1 MEDLYREHILDH
13 YENPRHQG
21 EIAGADIVHE
31 ETNPLCGDHIRMD
44 VKLSADGTRIEDASF
59 TGDGCIISQ
68 ASASMLMEDVI
79 GKAVADAL
87 ATDRQ
92 HVLDLVG
99 APLTPSRMKCAL
111 LGLKVMKT
119 GLANWRLARGESS
132 GLA

>member
-1 MEDLYREHILDH
+1 MCGDRIRIDIALSDD
-13 YENPRHQG
+13 G
-21 EIAGADIVHE
+21 ETIADIAF
-31 ETNPLCGDHIRMD
+31 
-44 VKLSADGTRIEDASF
+44 S
-59 TGDGCIISQ
+59 GDGCIISQ

-99 APLTPSRMKCAL
+99 APLTPSRVKCAL

>member
-1 MEDLYREHILDH
+1 M
-13 YENPRHQG
+13 
-21 EIAGADIVHE
+21 
-31 ETNPLCGDHIRMD
+31 GDHPAD
-44 VKLSADGTRIEDASF
+44 DGAADGAGLATGALDGLADGA
-59 TGDGCIISQ
+59 GDGLADGDGSGSSPRLPGGPGRR
-68 ASASMLMEDVI
+68 SASLPVVS
-79 GKAVADAL
+79 VADAL